1 MKSSV
6 RLIESELSAEPIVI
20 APSAL
25 PGEAIRRL
33 PSFPAATIQAIPL
46 SYVAL
51 LTSLDSA
58 DCPLSPESSGE
69 RGLPIEPNDIWPI

>member
-6 RLIESELSAEPIVI
+6 LLIESALSAEPIVI

-25 PGEAIRRL
+25 PGDAILRI
-33 PSFPAATIQAIPL
+33 PSLPAATTQEISW

-51 LTSLDSA
+51 LTSLASA
-58 DCPLSPESSGE
+58 PVPLSPLS
-69 RGLPIEPNDIWPI
+69 

>member
-6 RLIESELSAEPIVI
+6 LLIVSELSAEPIVI

-25 PGEAIRRL
+25 PGDAIL
-33 PSFPAATIQAIPL
+33 CVPSFPAATIQAMSW

-51 LTSLDSA
+51 FTNLDSA
-58 DCPLSPESSGE
+58 PVPLSPLSWLI
-69 RGLPIEPNDIWPI
+69 GLPIEPNDIWPI

>member
-6 RLIESELSAEPIVI
+6 LLMVSALSADPIVI

-25 PGEAIRRL
+25 PGDAILCL
-33 PSFPAATIQAIPL
+33 PSFPAATMQEMSW

-51 LTSLDSA
+51 LTSLASA
-58 DCPLSPESSGE
+58 PVPLSPLS
-69 RGLPIEPNDIWPI
+69 